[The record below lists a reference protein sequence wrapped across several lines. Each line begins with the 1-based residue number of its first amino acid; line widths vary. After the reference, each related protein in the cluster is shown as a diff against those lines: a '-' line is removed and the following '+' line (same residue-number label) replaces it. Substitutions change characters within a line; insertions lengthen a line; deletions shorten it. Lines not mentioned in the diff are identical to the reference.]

1 MKGKFVIC
9 VDNKGYE
16 ASLEIRKLYDLIP
29 DQDAQQHNQVRIID
43 ESGEDY
49 LYPNEFFAAIRLPV
63 QTKNRIVKRAA

>member
-16 ASLEIRKLYDLIP
+16 ASLEIRKLYDMIP

-63 QTKNRIVKRAA
+63 QTRSRIVKRAA

>member
-16 ASLEIRKLYDLIP
+16 ASLEIRKLYDMIP

-63 QTKNRIVKRAA
+63 QTRSRIVKKAA